1 MPDIDKLPAKLELE
15 SITVGYHGVPLISD
29 IAFSLAKG
37 EILTLIGPNG
47 SGKST
52 ILKSITRQLATIAG
66 TVYIDGRDIHTL
78 SGKEIATKM
87 AVVLT
92 QRVRPEMMTC
102 RELVAA
108 GRYPYTGS
116 FGLLTAHDKEVVER
130 SLDRVHALDIADQD
144 VTAISDGQRLRV
156 LLARAIC
163 QEPEIIVL
171 DEPTS
176 FLDIRHKIELLG
188 ILSDMAKNNGIT
200 VVMSLH
206 EIDLAERISD
216 RIVCVKGE
224 KIAAYGT
231 PEELFKDETV
241 RALYDIESGS
251 FNALLGCVELPAPAG
266 EIRCFVTGGAGF
278 GIPFYRALQKRGIA
292 FAAGI
297 LPGNDVDVAVAGPLA
312 GKLILTAPYM
322 PVTEANVLEAKQIID
337 RVEFVID
344 SGCPTGEYNRA
355 NADLISYARESGKR
369 IITTLKELSEV
380 SQ

>member
-130 SLDRVHALDIADQD
+130 SLDRVHALDIAD
-144 VTAISDGQRLRV
+144 
-156 LLARAIC
+156 
-163 QEPEIIVL
+163 
-171 DEPTS
+171 
-176 FLDIRHKIELLG
+176 H
-188 ILSDMAKNNGIT
+188 
-200 VVMSLH
+200 
-206 EIDLAERISD
+206 
-216 RIVCVKGE
+216 
-224 KIAAYGT
+224 
-231 PEELFKDETV
+231 
-241 RALYDIESGS
+241 
-251 FNALLGCVELPAPAG
+251 
-266 EIRCFVTGGAGF
+266 
-278 GIPFYRALQKRGIA
+278 
-292 FAAGI
+292 
-297 LPGNDVDVAVAGPLA
+297 
-312 GKLILTAPYM
+312 
-322 PVTEANVLEAKQIID
+322 VTELG
-337 RVEFVID
+337 
-344 SGCPTGEYNRA
+344 S
-355 NADLISYARESGKR
+355 
-369 IITTLKELSEV
+369 
-380 SQ
+380 